1 MKNYTKDQIKCSIK
15 IIKIGEMQIP
25 DILKGTIPV
34 NWGTKHH
41 AIYSVN
47 S

>member
-1 MKNYTKDQIKCSIK
+1 MKNYPKDQIKYSIK
-15 IIKIGEMQIP
+15 IIKIREMQTP

-34 NWGTKHH
+34 NWGTKHS